1 MTDAASIARKLWTG
15 VLNTWSGP
23 ASMTHLVVPAT
34 VEQFEAFVEA
44 VRKDERNRLADE
56 LQKMPLNDT
65 ANSIAI
71 WIREGGNA

>member
-1 MTDAASIARKLWTG
+1 MTREEYTALFHRAEVNLVAFKQVNDCDAALKF
-15 VLNTWSGP
+15 
-23 ASMTHLVVPAT
+23 M
-34 VEQFEAFVEA
+34 VEMAIKE
-44 VRKDERNRLADE
+44 ERNRLADE